1 MSKKEIKREREE
13 LRANRRV
20 QTYFIKL
27 EESKTFNGDDLKV
40 LKESYNSLRQKVN
53 PSDYSE
59 VAMALT
65 TALLTRTGRGI
76 TSKKLIKSASRE
88 PLIASAIRNEN
99 VLSLYGLN
107 DEDLLIAALREDVE
121 EENFEEEDQNSK
133 HYVKEISFD
142 KE

>member
-20 QTYFIKL
+20 QAYFIKL
-27 EESKTFNGDDLKV
+27 EEAKAFNGDDLKV
-40 LKESYNSLRQKVN
+40 LRESYNFLRQKVN

-65 TALLTRTGRGI
+65 TALLTRAGRGV
-76 TSKKLIKSASRE
+76 TPKKLIKSASRE

-107 DEDLLIAALREDVE
+107 DEDLLIAALKEEDI
-121 EENFEEEDQNSK
+121 EEEDQDSK
-133 HYVKEISFD
+133 IYVKEVNFD
-142 KE
+142 NE

>member
-20 QTYFIKL
+20 QAYFIKL
-27 EESKTFNGDDLKV
+27 EEAKAFNGDDLKV
-40 LKESYNSLRQKVN
+40 LRESYNSLRQKVN

-65 TALLTRTGRGI
+65 TALLTRAGRGI
-76 TSKKLIKSASRE
+76 TSKTLIKSASRE

-107 DEDLLIAALREDVE
+107 DEDLLIAALKEEDIE
-121 EENFEEEDQNSK
+121 EEVQDSK
-133 HYVKEISFD
+133 IYVKEVNFD